1 MTQLKKI
8 EKLFDDNKKWHLHR
22 SFFPQQKIKIK
33 TGRIFLCHP
42 VHQDLHCPLL
52 FSLTRGEYER
62 RTWGGGG
69 TNKYRVVQ
77 CQQLSKQEGFFFRR
91 NNLEKKKMYYKS
103 EDLRT
108 QHWLVLSFVFKKE

>member
-1 MTQLKKI
+1 M
-8 EKLFDDNKKWHLHR
+8 
-22 SFFPQQKIKIK
+22 
-33 TGRIFLCHP
+33 
-42 VHQDLHCPLL
+42 
-52 FSLTRGEYER
+52 
-62 RTWGGGG
+62 GGG

>member
-62 RTWGGGG
+62 RTWGGG